1 MSLYCS
7 AQHTC
12 DLNLLYHGAEL
23 TLSLVPLWV
32 WRNDISYVR
41 RCSGAP
47 ALRIVSLH
55 GCCDRLTPNSSSRAA
70 IRAGGGAGQH
80 IDSASS
86 GGGASEASDG
96 GGGGGGGGG
105 IAALQEAQRPG
116 LTIMGV
122 PGTHTQ
128 HHVAYWYPSAVA
140 LFALPLPHRFWYSL
154 CR

>member
-47 ALRIVSLH
+47 ALRTVSLH
-55 GCCDRLTPNSSSRAA
+55 GCCDQLTPNRSSSGGGGATTAARAA
-70 IRAGGGAGQH
+70 TRASGGGGAGASQR
-80 IDSASS
+80 IDSGSSS
-86 GGGASEASDG
+86 GGAIKAS
-96 GGGGGGGGG
+96 GGGGGGGG

-122 PGTHTQ
+122 PGTQTD
-128 HHVAYWYPSAVA
+128 ATSCP
-140 LFALPLPHRFWYSL
+140 PLL
-154 CR
+154 LLVQ